1 MLRLKNKE
9 DMKILLNIVLL
20 FLLFI
25 NASFIVK
32 NDADSFIQGAWVS
45 EESSMKRITFMKND
59 MVQVLSDSSGEDVS
73 IQVHYE
79 VIGIN
84 KEKKEIA
91 IQFLR
96 KNLFQDKFDPI
107 KSINFQYKNN
117 DHLAVLAENGDTI
130 NFYRDKTL
138 NEHSYR

>member
-96 KNLFQDKFDPI
+96 KNLFQDKFEPI
-107 KSINFQYKNN
+107 KSVNFQYKNY
-117 DHLAVLAENGDTI
+117 DHLVLLGEKGDTI
-130 NFYRDKTL
+130 NFYRDQSLHKY
-138 NEHSYR
+138 SYR

>member
-1 MLRLKNKE
+1 MLHLKNKE
-9 DMKILLNIVLL
+9 NMKILFNIMLL
-20 FLLFI
+20 FLFFM
-25 NASFIVK
+25 NASFISE

-45 EESSMKRITFMKND
+45 EEHTMKRITFMEND
-59 MVQVLSDSSGEDVS
+59 MVQILSDSSGENVA

-79 VIGIN
+79 VLGIN